1 MAVAGGG
8 LRAAYHRL
16 LDRIELMLPERLR
29 PFYNHAAGNA
39 SSPPTAA
46 QRLPG
51 RAASAW
57 GWGLRGHLGARR
69 KRRVPPGAGGKG
81 GIGVAALSLWLWHGE
96 NCQRVGSWLRENLL
110 LLVSPVS
117 CDAQFECHGRVTP
130 RFESRGA
137 AGPPDP
143 EPGGAMISKGAWR
156 LQQSLLSRECTE
168 KTGTV
173 LQEFLFVKYALVM
186 SSCCLLY
193 FFSFCQIQCFY
204 WTQLM
209 PFMNPLL

>member
-69 KRRVPPGAGGKG
+69 KRRGEAGPAGGCCGCQSAGQRGPPGAGGKG
-81 GIGVAALSLWLWHGE
+81 GIGVAALSLWLWQGE
-96 NCQRVGSWLRENLL
+96 NCQRVGSWLKENLL

-117 CDAQFECHGRVTP
+117 CDARFECHCRVTP
-130 RFESRGA
+130 RFESRA
-137 AGPPDP
+137 EAGLPDP
-143 EPGGAMISKGAWR
+143 EPGDAMISKGAWR
-156 LQQSLLSRECTE
+156 LQQIT
-168 KTGTV
+168 
-173 LQEFLFVKYALVM
+173 
-186 SSCCLLY
+186 
-193 FFSFCQIQCFY
+193 SFKWMY
-204 WTQLM
+204 WK
-209 PFMNPLL
+209 NRGSAARISVC